1 MFVIGIQD
9 EKSPYILQLMA
20 HRSNAK
26 FTKRQKAVI
35 EKKVNPAEIMAYFE
49 RPRWDWNRSPR
60 PAAIEW
66 LAATSLQIADKGKT
80 IKTHKFHILVIIDF
94 LYSSF

>member
-49 RPRWDWNRSPR
+49 HWNRSPR